1 VIDPRLDELNER
13 DWQKLV
19 VNYARLGGWM
29 YHHELPSQRAHG
41 RWTTH
46 AAGESG
52 FPDLVLLHESGQII
66 FAELKTAKGKLTAA
80 QKKWLDLLQMA
91 GGEVHVWRPA
101 DRQVVEYRLTRWA
114 EFADKS

>member
-46 AAGESG
+46 AAGETG
-52 FPDLVLLHESGQII
+52 FPDLVLVHPSGQIM
-66 FAELKTAKGKLTAA
+66 FVELKTAKGKLSAA
-80 QKKWLDLLQMA
+80 QEKWRRRLMDA
-91 GGEVHVWRPA
+91 GLEVHVWRPA
-101 DRQVVEYRLTRWA
+101 DRQYVEYRLVCWQ
-114 EFADKS
+114 EFVTKP